1 MVTRSLTEG
10 SRPPWGPKHGE
21 GSASGSAGWV
31 AAALEAA
38 LKARAPA
45 IHASTP
51 LVVQLARRVGR
62 ELGLDKESRTLLEV
76 SVRVRD
82 IGMLSLP
89 YTMVLVPESLTPADW
104 ELVHRHPILG
114 AQLLDGLPPMAAAA
128 QIVRAHHERWDGEGY
143 PDGRCG
149 DAIPL
154 LSRVIAIC
162 DAFVAMAS
170 DRPHRRG
177 AGTDAALQH
186 IRLERGTQF
195 DPEIADTFVAMV
207 AGTGDGSD
215 ELRATDGN
223 GTGKFGRG
231 HAREWPREPGRHDL
245 AHAIAGFDVVA
256 AFAPACEQALAAT
269 DPGSSTACE
278 IVAAIESDTGLTV
291 AVLRKAQTVARRSP
305 IASVPDAIA
314 ALSPED
320 IQDTIR
326 ALPRVEFPWR
336 TSPLEVLMHRSRTH
350 AQAVTRAADRLGR
363 ELKLVKTD
371 ELLTAALLH
380 DIGKLAFCGV
390 DPQHIGVVDVGTTS
404 PEERAR
410 IERRALGVD
419 HASVGG
425 ALLLG
430 WGLPEGLAT
439 AVATHHTSDVKDEL
453 ATYVRLA
460 DMLAH
465 HAQGHT
471 VDRTIM
477 LRVAHACELSSQ
489 KLRDVMFELP
499 RTGGSLRRRAK
510 RSPLSPREAQ
520 ALRLLAQGK
529 VYQLIAV
536 ELNLAE
542 STVRTHLHNTYRKLG
557 VVDRAQ
563 AVIRATEMG
572 WI

>member
-1 MVTRSLTEG
+1 MVAQSLSHASLAPSTPELD
-10 SRPPWGPKHGE
+10 GP
-21 GSASGSAGWV
+21 ADSGSAAWV

-45 IHASTP
+45 IYASTP
-51 LVVQLARRVGR
+51 LVAHLARRIGR
-62 ELGLDKESRTLLEV
+62 ELGLDEQSQTLLDV

-89 YTMVLVPESLTPADW
+89 YTVVLVPESLTPADW
-104 ELVHRHPILG
+104 ALVHRHPILG
-114 AQLLDGLPPMAAAA
+114 AELLESLSPLAAAS

-143 PDGRCG
+143 PDGRRG

-177 AGTDAALQH
+177 IGTDAALEH

-195 DPEIADTFVAMV
+195 DPRIADTFAAMV
-207 AGTGDGSD
+207 GKTSGGSEQVGRVD
-215 ELRATDGN
+215 RN
-223 GTGKFGRG
+223 GAAG
-231 HAREWPREPGRHDL
+231 HAPVRAPGRAPGGHDV
-245 AHAIAGFDVVA
+245 ADAIAGFDVVP
-256 AFAPACEQALAAT
+256 AFAPACEHALAAS
-269 DPGSSTACE
+269 DANSATASE

-291 AVLRKAQTVARRSP
+291 AILRKAQTVSRRRP
-305 IASVPDAIA
+305 IANVPDAVA
-314 ALSPED
+314 ALSADE
-320 IQDTIR
+320 IQDAIR
-326 ALPRVEFPWR
+326 ALPRAQFPWR
-336 TSPLEVLMHRSRTH
+336 TSPLEVLMHHSRIH
-350 AQAVTRAADRLGR
+350 AQAVTRAADRIAQ
-363 ELKLVKTD
+363 EVKLVKSD
-371 ELLTAALLH
+371 DLLTAALLH
-380 DIGKLAFCGV
+380 DVGKLAFSGV
-390 DPQHIGVVDVGTTS
+390 GPQHTGDVDVAGTS
-404 PEERAR
+404 PEDRAR
-410 IERRALGVD
+410 NERRALGID
-419 HASVGG
+419 HASLGG
-425 ALLLG
+425 ALLLR
-430 WGLPEGLAT
+430 WGMPEELAGT
-439 AVATHHTSDVKDEL
+439 VAAHHTSDTEDEL

-477 LRVAHACELSSQ
+477 LRVAHACELST
-489 KLRDVMFELP
+489 KRLRDVMFELP
-499 RTGGSLRRRAK
+499 RTGGSLRRRAE
-510 RSPLSPREAQ
+510 RSPLSARETE

-529 VYQLIAV
+529 IYRLIAV
-536 ELNLAE
+536 ELNLTV

-563 AVIRATEMG
+563 AVLRATEMG